1 MRVNYRYVDMQDN
14 NLDLQPINVNMRLI
28 YVSVQY
34 YCVTLISR
42 LLP

>member
-14 NLDLQPINVNMRLI
+14 NIDLQPINVNMRFI
-28 YVSVQY
+28 YVILKH